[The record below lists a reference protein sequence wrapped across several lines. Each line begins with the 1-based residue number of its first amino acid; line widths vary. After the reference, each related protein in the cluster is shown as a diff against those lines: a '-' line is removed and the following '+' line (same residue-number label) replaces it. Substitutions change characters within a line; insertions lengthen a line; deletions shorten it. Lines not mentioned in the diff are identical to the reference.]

1 MSKKLYVSRR
11 LPPLAMEALGKI
23 CDYDMNPDNRHATR
37 EELLNGLKNYEV
49 VVSTLNDKIDA
60 EIIAQ
65 AGSQLKL
72 IANYAVGF
80 NNIDVKAANSRGIQV
95 SNTPDVLT
103 DATADL
109 AWALLFAAA
118 RRVIEGDHIARTER
132 FTGGPEYLLGSEISG
147 KTLGV
152 IGAGRIGSNFARKGA
167 LGFRMKVLYYGR
179 HNTPELDEIGGKL
192 VSLDELLAE
201 SDYVSLHCPLTPET
215 THLIGAEQL
224 AKMKPSAILINTAR
238 GPVIDEKALAEA
250 LANHV
255 IAAAGLDVYEH
266 EPDVEPGLKT
276 LANVVLMPH
285 VGSATLDTRTNMGL
299 MVARNVEAV
308 LNGKTAPNLVR
319 V

>member
-1 MSKKLYVSRR
+1 MTKKVYVARKM
-11 LPPLAMEALGKI
+11 PQPAMEALGKV
-23 CDYDMNPDNRHATR
+23 CGYDVNPEDRGATR
-37 EELLNGLKNYEV
+37 EELINAVKNYEAV
-49 VVSTLNDKIDA
+49 VTMLSDQIDA
-60 EIIAQ
+60 ELIAQ
-65 AGSQLKL
+65 AGSQLRL

-80 NNIDVKAANSRGIQV
+80 NNIDVKAANAKGIHV

-109 AWALLFAAA
+109 GWALLFGAA
-118 RRVIEGDHIARTER
+118 RRVIEGDNIVRHSKMG
-132 FTGGPEYLLGSEISG
+132 GGPEYMLGFDITG
-147 KTLGV
+147 KTLGI

-167 LGFRMKVLYYGR
+167 LGFRMNVLYYGR
-179 HNTPELDEIGGKL
+179 HNTPELDEIGAKR

-224 AKMKPSAILINTAR
+224 AKMKATAILINTSR
-238 GPVIDEKALAEA
+238 GPVVDEEA
-250 LANHV
+250 LVQALKNHT

-266 EPDVEPGLKT
+266 EPDVEPELKT
-276 LANVVLMPH
+276 LPNVVLMPH

-299 MVARNVEAV
+299 MVVRNIEAV
-308 LNGKTAPNLVR
+308 LAGNTPPNVVR

>member
-1 MSKKLYVSRR
+1 MKRVYVSRR

-23 CDYDMNPDNRHATR
+23 CDYDVNPDNRHASR
-37 EELLNGLKNYEV
+37 EELINGLKNYEA
-49 VVSTLNDKIDA
+49 VVSMLNNKIDA
-60 EIIAQ
+60 EMIAQ

-80 NNIDVKAANSRGIQV
+80 NNIDVKAANARGIFV

-118 RRVIEGDHIARTER
+118 RRVVEGDHIARTER
-132 FTGGPEYLLGSEISG
+132 FTGGPEYLLGADITG

-152 IGAGRIGSNFARKGA
+152 VGAGRIGSNFARKGA
-167 LGFRMKVLYYGR
+167 LGFGMKVLYYG
-179 HNTPELDEIGGKL
+179 HHSSPALDEVGGKL

-215 THLIGAEQL
+215 RHLIGAEQL

-238 GPVIDEKALAEA
+238 GPVVDEKALASA
-250 LANHV
+250 LANHT
-255 IAAAGLDVYEH
+255 IAAAGLDVYEN
-266 EPDVEPGLKT
+266 EPDVDPALET
-276 LANVVLMPH
+276 LANVVMMPH
-285 VGSATLDTRTNMGL
+285 VGSATLGTRTNMGL

-308 LNGKTAPNLVR
+308 LNGSTPPNEVKL
-319 V
+319 